1 MYLPGTPNELIGDL
15 RRKMGI
21 SQQELSRRIGIPTS
35 QISRL
40 ESGRIKNISSDILV
54 KLAKEFKVST
64 DYILGLSTI
73 RNRKNHDIS
82 ELGLSDGAVT
92 PLLKGKIDAQTLN
105 RLLEH
110 RNFPNLIKLIK
121 IYFEDTLVAGIRGRN
136 EIIDMAV
143 MSLVDFKKDAQ
154 DDINLLKS
162 QKLGDHEAE
171 IEKIKSHFL
180 MILRDIKKDMESGE
194 STGETATADMI
205 RKIQAELADKLREDI
220 SVDDMA
226 AAVTAAVEKTVPLD
240 EDSAA
245 QLQRLAKQLMEQAG
259 E

>member
-1 MYLPGTPNELIGDL
+1 
-15 RRKMGI
+15 
-21 SQQELSRRIGIPTS
+21 
-35 QISRL
+35 
-40 ESGRIKNISSDILV
+40 
-54 KLAKEFKVST
+54 
-64 DYILGLSTI
+64 
-73 RNRKNHDIS
+73 
-82 ELGLSDGAVT
+82 
-92 PLLKGKIDAQTLN
+92 
-105 RLLEH
+105 
-110 RNFPNLIKLIK
+110 
-121 IYFEDTLVAGIRGRN
+121 
-136 EIIDMAV
+136 
-143 MSLVDFKKDAQ
+143 
-154 DDINLLKS
+154 
-162 QKLGDHEAE
+162 
-171 IEKIKSHFL
+171 